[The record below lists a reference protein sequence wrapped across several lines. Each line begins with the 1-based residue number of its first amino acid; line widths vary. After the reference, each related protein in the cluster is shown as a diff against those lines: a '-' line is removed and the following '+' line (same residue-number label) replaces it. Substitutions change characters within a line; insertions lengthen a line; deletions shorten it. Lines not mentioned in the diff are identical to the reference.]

1 LKVSIFANPACK
13 IDHEVQYFVPT
24 GVKFIPIQMFMQKV
38 MKVKNLT
45 ILLSCVVLLASC
57 KNGGLFNKKKD
68 KSDVTGW
75 NYNDKNMGGYQVA
88 KSKEQGLGPGLVF
101 VQGGTFTMGQ
111 TDEDVMGDW
120 NNIPRRVS
128 VASFYIDRTEVAN
141 VHYREYLY
149 WLNKIFPND
158 DPANMPI
165 HAAALPDTLVWR
177 SELSYNEPLV
187 EFYLRHPGFND
198 YPVVGVS
205 WRQAHDFCLWRGDRV
220 NEGILLQK
228 GYINKQAL
236 QGQQQENNFTT
247 KSYLLGLY
255 QTAPGK
261 SATSKKNPLRNA
273 QGQPRTTVSME
284 DGLLLPDYRLPM
296 EAEWEYAA
304 YGLINQNP
312 RPSTKE
318 GKRGEE
324 LQSNKQ
330 IYPWSHNVNGLR
342 DTRRGSWQGAFL
354 ANFKRGSGDV
364 AGTAGGLNDRAF
376 YTAPVNSFFPNG
388 FGVYNMA
395 GNVSEWV
402 QDVYRPLT
410 LMDADDVAPF
420 RGNKFQTLY
429 KNEAGETEVDSTGR
443 VKMRDVTDAESKNR
457 RNYQRGNVIN
467 FLDGDSLSQ
476 SNYGYG
482 MTTLISD
489 KSRVYKG
496 GSWNDRAYWLSP
508 GARRFLEEDQAMST
522 LGFRCAMDRMGS
534 PEGNKRK
541 TGQYYKTRRQKR

>member
-1 LKVSIFANPACK
+1 
-13 IDHEVQYFVPT
+13 
-24 GVKFIPIQMFMQKV
+24 
-38 MKVKNLT
+38 MKVKNLA

-57 KNGGLFNKKKD
+57 KNGGLFKKKKD

-75 NYNDKNMGGYQVA
+75 NYNDKNMGGFQVA
-88 KSKEQGLGPGLVF
+88 KAKDQQTGPGLVF

-128 VASFYIDRTEVAN
+128 IPSFYIDRTEVAN
-141 VHYREYLY
+141 IHYREYLF
-149 WLNKIFPND
+149 WLNKVF
-158 DPANMPI
+158 DPSDPVNQPI
-165 HAAALPDTLVWR
+165 VEGALPDTMVWR

-187 EFYLRHPGFND
+187 EFYFRHPGFNN
-198 YPVVGVS
+198 YPVVGVT
-205 WRQAHDFCLWRGDRV
+205 WKQANDFCLWRSDRV

-228 GYINKQAL
+228 GYINKQGL
-236 QGQQQENNFTT
+236 QGQQGSNNFTT
-247 KSYLLGLY
+247 KSYLLDLY

-261 SATSKKNPLRNA
+261 TATSKKNPL
-273 QGQPRTTVSME
+273 QTPTGQPRTKVSME
-284 DGLLLPDYRLPM
+284 DGLLMPNYRLPF

-304 YGLINQNP
+304 YGLIDQNP
-312 RPSTKE
+312 QPSKKE

-330 IYPWSHNVNGLR
+330 IYPWSQNVNGLR

-354 ANFKRGSGDV
+354 ANFKRGSGDN
-364 AGTAGGLNDRAF
+364 AGVAGGLNDRAF
-376 YTAPVNSFFPNG
+376 YTAEVDMFFPNG
-388 FGVYNMA
+388 FGIYNMA

-402 QDVYRPLT
+402 QDVYRPLSS
-410 LMDADDVAPF
+410 MDYDDMPAPF
-420 RGNKFQTLY
+420 RGNKYEKLY
-429 KNEAGETEVDSTGR
+429 KNADGEAEINDTTGR
-443 VKMRDVTDAESKNR
+443 VRMVPVTDEESKNR

-467 FLDGDSLSQ
+467 YLDGDTASQ
-476 SNYGYG
+476 ASYGYG
-482 MTTLISD
+482 MTTLVSD

-508 GARRFLEEDQAMST
+508 GTRRYLEEDQALST

-534 PEGNKRK
+534 PEGNGRKVGQQFPTKR
-541 TGQYYKTRRQKR
+541 QRR

>member
-1 LKVSIFANPACK
+1 
-13 IDHEVQYFVPT
+13 
-24 GVKFIPIQMFMQKV
+24 MQKV

-45 ILLSCVVLLASC
+45 ILLSCAVLLTMSSC
-57 KNGGLFNKKKD
+57 KSLFGKKKE

-75 NYNDKNMGGYQVA
+75 NYNDKNMGGYQIA

-120 NNIPRRVS
+120 NNVPRRVS
-128 VASFYIDRTEVAN
+128 VPSFYIDKTEVAN

-149 WLNKIFPND
+149 WLGRVFDPT
-158 DPANMPI
+158 DPANQAI
-165 HAAALPDTLVWR
+165 IDGALPDTLVWR

-198 YPVVGVS
+198 YPVVGVT
-205 WRQAHDFCLWRGDRV
+205 WKQAHDFCLWRGDRV
-220 NEGILLQK
+220 NEGILMQK
-228 GYINKQAL
+228 GYVNKQSL
-236 QGQQQENNFTT
+236 QQQGEDNFTT
-247 KSYLLGLY
+247 KSYLVGLY
-255 QTAPGK
+255 APPPGK
-261 SATSKKNPLRNA
+261 TATSKKNPLKTA
-273 QGQPRTTVSME
+273 QGQPRTSVSME
-284 DGLLLPDYRLPM
+284 DGILLPDYRLPF

-312 RPSTKE
+312 RPSLKE

-324 LQSNKQ
+324 LQTNKQ

-342 DTRRGSWQGAFL
+342 DTRRGSWQGQFL

-388 FGVYNMA
+388 FGIYNMA

-420 RGNKFQTLY
+420 RGNKFEKLY
-429 KNEAGETEVDSTGR
+429 KNDAGEYERDSTGR
-443 VKMRDVTDAESKNR
+443 VKKVAVTDAESKNR

-467 FLDGDSLSQ
+467 FLDGDTASMSQ
-476 SNYGYG
+476 YGYG
-482 MTTLISD
+482 LTTLISD